1 MLEMPRCLQIGA
13 TRAVVE
19 SKAIVSDLAPD
30 MNLVRSVSRVE
41 TMPEDVSDVEDAV
54 VSMDPPRG
62 MRTEMGSS
70 RRWLFFVESLLR

>member
-62 MRTEMGSS
+62 MTEMGSS